1 MLGIA
6 ICFNIFIGFKWKF
19 MCTKICGSNLRSM
32 SSGKVIHTQMLALVA
47 LPRIFFI
54 FASFFSVLVP
64 PSPLL
69 SLSPLSFLSL
79 PRLDILVRGHTRTT
93 STTWFFCHWL
103 NCWSRSSSKSQSQSQ
118 SDSNSDSQLK
128 QVHLQSLKQL
138 KQQQKQHQSQQS
150 LSIFQH
156 RLSMSS
162 LLQN

>member
-32 SSGKVIHTQMLALVA
+32 SSGKVIHTQMVALVA
-47 LPRIFFI
+47 LVAFFFFFLSIAFAIFI
-54 FASFFSVLVP
+54 AAAFFSRP
-64 PSPLL
+64 ALL
-69 SLSPLSFLSL
+69 DWTFLYAGTRVHSDFNHL
-79 PRLDILVRGHTRTT
+79 IL
-93 STTWFFCHWL
+93 FFCHWL
-103 NCWSRSSSKSQSQSQ
+103 NRWSHSTCDSQPYSDSSSKLKLVHFQSF
-118 SDSNSDSQLK
+118 
-128 QVHLQSLKQL
+128 KQL
-138 KQQQKQHQSQQS
+138 KLN

>member
-54 FASFFSVLVP
+54 FASFFLFLFLHRLCYLHCRFLFP
-64 PSPLL
+64 L
-69 SLSPLSFLSL
+69 SLSLDWTFLYGGPLGPLQAF
-79 PRLDILVRGHTRTT
+79 D
-93 STTWFFCHWL
+93 FFCHWL
-103 NCWSRSSSKSQSQSQ
+103 NCWRRSSSESQSQSE
-118 SDSNSDSQLK
+118 SNLDSKLK
-128 QVHLQSLKQL
+128 QVHLQSFKQL
-138 KQQQKQHQSQQS
+138 KQQQQQQS